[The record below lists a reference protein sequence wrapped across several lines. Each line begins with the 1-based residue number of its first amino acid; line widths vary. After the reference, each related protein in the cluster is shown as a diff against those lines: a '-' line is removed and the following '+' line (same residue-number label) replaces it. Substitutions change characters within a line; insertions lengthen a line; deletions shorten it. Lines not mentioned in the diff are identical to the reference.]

1 MSQRKIDSTLRTKI
15 CNPVPGKNAFNAD
28 YNVFSKSIGHKFQ
41 IISGTFHV
49 FVEYSFSVV
58 VDDTEKLLATFMERI
73 MAYGNFLC
81 YNNFMNISN
90 SSVTNLTD
98 DKDFI
103 RWDPKFA
110 LGIPII
116 DEQHKHLVELCNKLY
131 TEVME
136 SRAKYGNENNTKWQN
151 TLVGTLKECVN
162 YVTTH
167 FSNEE
172 KIMKVVG
179 YERFSE
185 HKNRHDEFTK
195 KVLETA
201 KGFNSMDFSD
211 AIKFCKFLYEWILS
225 HIAHED
231 KLYVK
236 KVLEYKKINHD

>member
-1 MSQRKIDSTLRTKI
+1 
-15 CNPVPGKNAFNAD
+15 
-28 YNVFSKSIGHKFQ
+28 
-41 IISGTFHV
+41 
-49 FVEYSFSVV
+49 
-58 VDDTEKLLATFMERI
+58 

-179 YERFSE
+179 YERFPE

-236 KVLEYKKINHD
+236 KVLEYKKNNNN

>member
-1 MSQRKIDSTLRTKI
+1 
-15 CNPVPGKNAFNAD
+15 
-28 YNVFSKSIGHKFQ
+28 
-41 IISGTFHV
+41 
-49 FVEYSFSVV
+49 
-58 VDDTEKLLATFMERI
+58 
-73 MAYGNFLC
+73 MAYGNFMC
-81 YNNFMNISN
+81 YNNFMNTLT

-98 DKDFI
+98 DKDLI

-110 LGIPII
+110 LGIPYI

-131 TEVME
+131 TEVLA
-136 SRAKYGNENNTKWQN
+136 SRLKYENDKNAQWQN
-151 TLVGTLKECVN
+151 AMAGTLKECVN
-162 YVTTH
+162 YVATH

-172 KIMKVVG
+172 KIMKLVG
-179 YERFSE
+179 YEQFSE

-201 KGFNSMDFSD
+201 KGFESMDFSD

-236 KVLEYKKINHD
+236 KVLEYKKI